1 MKRYTKHV
9 KNFDK
14 QFNGMFDSMST
25 MFENMSPMFECFN
38 TSTITE
44 QENKTIIKKGNKTIV
59 INNDGSITVDGKEVE
74 EKCTSVTDDDT
85 NKNKN
90 GTTPV
95 NNENLKL
102 LLHNIENKFINTY
115 WYIVLVALM
124 TCSLSVIIS
133 VAICQ

>member
-38 TSTITE
+38 ASTITE

-59 INNDGSITVDGKEVE
+59 INNDGSITVDGKEVV
-74 EKCTSVTDDDT
+74 EKCVSVTDNNID
-85 NKNKN
+85 KNIN
-90 GTTPV
+90 ESTSI
-95 NNENLKL
+95 NNEDLKL

-133 VAICQ
+133 VAICR